1 MPSNLSGCRRP
12 ALRSVAALGAVLTV
26 LVLAVGSA
34 EPGALAYREVLPN
47 GIVLLVAERPGVP
60 IVAARVYVQG
70 AGAAFDP
77 ADRQGLANLTA
88 ALLTRGTTKRTAL
101 EIDASIEFV
110 GGRLDAGADRDG
122 LVAAVDVLRKDLTLG
137 LDMLAEIVLTPT
149 FPDAEVGRKVTEI
162 QAAIQRAEESPDGVA
177 GRALRRLIFAPH
189 PYAWPVEGTRESVA
203 KLRRADV
210 IGFYQ
215 GHVRPDTTVI
225 ALVGAIGVDEARREV
240 AARFG
245 PWSRPA
251 TTVPVLA
258 PASGAAPPRVEVI
271 KRELSQATILMGRA
285 AIRQTDPDYYAL
297 AVASYILGGGASSRL
312 YGRVRDEGGLAYTV
326 GSDLAPARY
335 GALLVVSAQSRTSAV
350 PKVTDLLRDEMARMG
365 REAVSDPELDL
376 ARSHLIGSFPLRLD
390 TTAKVASF
398 ITIVETQG
406 LGLDYADR
414 YRREIAK
421 VTAADVQR
429 VSARFLAPD
438 TFNRVVVGQLP

>member
-1 MPSNLSGCRRP
+1 
-12 ALRSVAALGAVLTV
+12 
-26 LVLAVGSA
+26 
-34 EPGALAYREVLPN
+34 
-47 GIVLLVAERPGVP
+47 
-60 IVAARVYVQG
+60 
-70 AGAAFDP
+70 
-77 ADRQGLANLTA
+77 
-88 ALLTRGTTKRTAL
+88 
-101 EIDASIEFV
+101 
-110 GGRLDAGADRDG
+110 
-122 LVAAVDVLRKDLTLG
+122 
-137 LDMLAEIVLTPT
+137 MLAEIVLTPT

-189 PYAWPVEGTRESVA
+189 PYAGPVEGTRESVA
-203 KLRRADV
+203 KLGRADV
-210 IGFYQ
+210 LGFYQ

-245 PWSRPA
+245 RWSRPA

-365 REAVSDPELDL
+365 REAVSDAELDL
-376 ARSHLIGSFPLRLD
+376 AKSYLIGSFPLRLD

>member
-1 MPSNLSGCRRP
+1 
-12 ALRSVAALGAVLTV
+12 V
-26 LVLAVGSA
+26 
-34 EPGALAYREVLPN
+34 
-47 GIVLLVAERPGVP
+47 
-60 IVAARVYVQG
+60 
-70 AGAAFDP
+70 
-77 ADRQGLANLTA
+77 
-88 ALLTRGTTKRTAL
+88 
-101 EIDASIEFV
+101 
-110 GGRLDAGADRDG
+110 
-122 LVAAVDVLRKDLTLG
+122 VD
-137 LDMLAEIVLTPT
+137 
-149 FPDAEVGRKVTEI
+149 
-162 QAAIQRAEESPDGVA
+162 
-177 GRALRRLIFAPH
+177 
-189 PYAWPVEGTRESVA
+189 
-203 KLRRADV
+203 
-210 IGFYQ
+210 FYQ

-245 PWSRPA
+245 RWSRPA

-297 AVASYILGGGASSRL
+297 AVASYVLGGGASSRL

-365 REAVSDPELDL
+365 REAVSDAELDL
-376 ARSHLIGSFPLRLD
+376 AKSHLIGSFPLRLD

-414 YRREIAK
+414 YRREIAT

-438 TFNRVVVGQLP
+438 TFDRVVVGQLP